1 MRECVAPNKDAVK
14 GRIEIVIMVN
24 TTAIHMTVATV
35 TIIIII
41 VGKQTGSVGWGLISL
56 AYLELSRTSN

>member
-1 MRECVAPNKDAVK
+1 MRDCVAPNIDSVK

-24 TTAIHMTVATV
+24 TTATHMTVAAITN
-35 TIIIII
+35 IIII